1 MNDEEERVM
10 KLCFAPLNSLI
21 EYPSGERYVVSG
33 NPIWSHSNGWYG
45 GGSTDSGVLL
55 IDRHGHRVKPR
66 SLSEKIKVI
75 HRDFENCHDNMGL
88 LPFGQWRVAKVD
100 KDHRLEQVI
109 EQKTRKPVVKLN
121 PFL

>member
-21 EYPSGERYVVSG
+21 EYPSGERCVVSG
-33 NPIWSHSNGWYG
+33 DPIWSHSNGWYG

-55 IDRHGHRVKPR
+55 IDRYGNRVKPR

-75 HRDFENCHDNMGL
+75 HPDFENYHDK
-88 LPFGQWRVAKVD
+88 LPFGQWRVAKID
-100 KDHRLEQVI
+100 KEYRLAQV